1 MSKSEMKGL
10 FPGSVQDTDSG
21 SEKVVPAEYIVE
33 RTWKKFLLGLLIVF
47 IIACSWVG
55 STQTGKS
62 AYSNNF
68 KAPFFSMWFGTAW
81 MMSLFPLSAPF
92 YFLTQKRSIKDLLN
106 HSKQVFSP
114 DGLTVKDV
122 LSSTVLFGIIWGAT
136 NYMYSRAL
144 MTMSA
149 TDVTALFSSAP
160 AFVFLFSMCILKEK
174 LLILRLGSVVLVV
187 SGITLFAY
195 ADGFQPS
202 NIIGVILSVGSAI
215 GAATYKVLL
224 KWRVRNATIYQMTLF
239 LSSLGLFS
247 TLLLWPIA
255 LILHVLKVEEITN
268 VPWLY
273 LCASSALSVV
283 FNLSINFGIA
293 YTFPLFISIGTLL
306 GIPLNAVVDQVLRN
320 VTILNWKFPAT
331 EFIIAGFILMLLPP
345 SDSQFIQNKIWKGVR
360 RTT

>member
-10 FPGSVQDTDSG
+10 FPGSVQDTDLG

-92 YFLTQKRSIKDLLN
+92 YFLTQKRSIKDLLKLEIYLFAYLIN
-106 HSKQVFSP
+106 PLVLNSHSKQVFSP

-174 LLILRLGSVVLVV
+174 LLILRV
-187 SGITLFAY
+187 SDF
-195 ADGFQPS
+195 FEC
-202 NIIGVILSVGSAI
+202 
-215 GAATYKVLL
+215 
-224 KWRVRNATIYQMTLF
+224 F
-239 LSSLGLFS
+239 L
-247 TLLLWPIA
+247 
-255 LILHVLKVEEITN
+255 
-268 VPWLY
+268 
-273 LCASSALSVV
+273 
-283 FNLSINFGIA
+283 
-293 YTFPLFISIGTLL
+293 
-306 GIPLNAVVDQVLRN
+306 
-320 VTILNWKFPAT
+320 
-331 EFIIAGFILMLLPP
+331 
-345 SDSQFIQNKIWKGVR
+345 
-360 RTT
+360 